1 MEQWVDRLSAFLG
14 LPMKAIGRIG
24 GGKKKP
30 TGTLDVALIQS
41 LVRKGV
47 VDDVVGEYGHLVVDE
62 CHRLSAPS
70 FEQVA
75 RRAKA
80 KFVTGLSATVT
91 RKDGRHPIILHAVR
105 TGSISRGCKETGI
118 SAPFAHSRCS
128 SDRLLSYAAG
138 RIRPRSQFRQLY
150 EDWLRMHREI
160 DSSATMS
167 FKQYATWLAPCPDGT
182 NETT

>member
-1 MEQWVDRLSAFLG
+1 MEQWVDRLSTFLG

-30 TGTLDVALIQS
+30 TGMMDVALIQS

-47 VDDVVGEYGHLVVDE
+47 VDDLVGEYGHLIVDE

-91 RKDGRHPIILHAVR
+91 RKDGHHPIIFMQCGPVR
-105 TGSISRGCKETGI
+105 YRVDARKQAQVFS
-118 SAPFAHSRCS
+118 PFRTRSLFVPPDFYPKRQAE
-128 SDRLLSYAAG
+128 SD
-138 RIRPRSQFRQLY
+138 PRNQFQSTL
-150 EDWLRMHREI
+150 
-160 DSSATMS
+160 
-167 FKQYATWLAPCPDGT
+167 
-182 NETT
+182 

>member
-1 MEQWVDRLSAFLG
+1 LSTFLG
-14 LPMKAIGRIG
+14 LPTKAIGRIG

-30 TGTLDVALIQS
+30 TGMLDVALIQS

-91 RKDGRHPIILHAVR
+91 RKDGRHPIIFMHNTVQYRVDAKNR
-105 TGSISRGCKETGI
+105 PICTFTQC
-118 SAPFAHSRCS
+118 CS
-128 SDRLLSYAAG
+128 SDRLYLRG
-138 RIRPRSQFRQLY
+138 RP
-150 EDWLRMHREI
+150 
-160 DSSATMS
+160 
-167 FKQYATWLAPCPDGT
+167 
-182 NETT
+182 N